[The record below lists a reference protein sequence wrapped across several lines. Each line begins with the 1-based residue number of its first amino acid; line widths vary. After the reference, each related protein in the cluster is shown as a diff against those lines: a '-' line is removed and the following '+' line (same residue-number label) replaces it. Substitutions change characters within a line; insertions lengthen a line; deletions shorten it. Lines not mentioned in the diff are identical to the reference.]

1 MLNSSK
7 PVNRAARRYDVR
19 GQELNFDLRDD
30 GRAARRNPAQP
41 SRLDLAEMDPPPGAA
56 PRADRIFTAVIS
68 AFMEGFALYA
78 LLLYPLPINPEQSS
92 PAETEAGQ
100 PEKLSVRER
109 RRFIAIVSSSAN
121 PEVKR
126 FKPEKGTNRTGS
138 KAEALSEYASV
149 AESYR
154 ARSLEAD
161 RSGHRHW
168 LTRPWSSVASKW
180 RRWRHEREIA
190 AFVADLAELDDRTLR
205 DIGIPHRSEI
215 EQAVRYGR
223 DC

>member
-1 MLNSSK
+1 MLNSSR
-7 PVNRAARRYDVR
+7 PVSREARRYGVR
-19 GQELNFDLRDD
+19 GQELDFDLRDD
-30 GRAARRNPAQP
+30 SRAARRNPAQP
-41 SRLDLAEMDPPPGAA
+41 ARPDLADVDPPPGAA

-78 LLLYPLPINPEQSS
+78 LLYLPAPYPEQSS

-100 PEKLSVRER
+100 PEKRSVRER
-109 RRFIAIVSSSAN
+109 RKSIVIVSSSAN
-121 PEVKR
+121 PEAKQS
-126 FKPEKGTNRTGS
+126 KPDNDTHGTKS
-138 KAEALSEYASV
+138 KSEAHSEHASV

-154 ARSLEAD
+154 SRSFEAD

-168 LTRPWSSVASKW
+168 LTRPWRSVARKW

-190 AFVADLAELDDRTLR
+190 ALVADLADLDDRTLR
-205 DIGIPHRSEI
+205 DIGIPHRSQI

>member
-1 MLNSSK
+1 MLNSSG
-7 PVNRAARRYDVR
+7 PLSSAARRYGVG

-30 GRAARRNPAQP
+30 SRAARRNP
-41 SRLDLAEMDPPPGAA
+41 SRPDLADMDPPPGAA
-56 PRADRIFTAVIS
+56 PLADRIFTAVIS

-78 LLLYPLPINPEQSS
+78 LLYATYPEQSS
-92 PAETEAGQ
+92 PAETDAGQ

-109 RRFIAIVSSSAN
+109 RRSIAIVSSSAD
-121 PEVKR
+121 PEA
-126 FKPEKGTNRTGS
+126 KPKACNGTNRAGS
-138 KAEALSEYASV
+138 KSEPLSEHAGV

-154 ARSLEAD
+154 LRSSEAD

-190 AFVADLAELDDRTLR
+190 ALVADLADLDDRTLR
-205 DIGIPHRSEI
+205 DIGIPHRSQI